1 MPDLP
6 TGTVTFVFSDL
17 EGSTRLLKQ
26 LGDDGYAEMLRTHRR
41 IVRETFAA
49 HGGSEIDTQGDAFFY
64 SFSRAR
70 GAVAAA
76 VEVQRRHETQAWPG
90 GNKVRVR
97 LGLHT
102 GEPVVGEEGYTGL
115 DVVRAA
121 RIAADGEGG
130 QILLSEATRAIVG
143 DDLPEGVA
151 VRELGARTLKDIDK
165 PEPLYELVY
174 GAPPEGEPASGPAVP
189 APPPPTDLTSVD
201 SWLKIASEAIRSGGD
216 YDPGPLIEQ
225 RVLSQIERNMSA
237 HNARRFE
244 RSIGKD
250 KKKGKSVEDP
260 SHSAQVPPGVPSF
273 AGPASIPGLGEPP
286 KSRSVADEIDR
297 LRTLHDQGAL
307 TDEQFSKAVD
317 RVLAEG

>member
-26 LGDDGYAEMLRTHRR
+26 LGDAGYAEMLATHRA
-41 IVRETFAA
+41 IVRELFAA

-70 GAVAAA
+70 AAVAAA
-76 VEVQRRHETQAWPG
+76 VEVQRRHETQKWAG
-90 GNKVRVR
+90 GARVRVR

-130 QILLSEATRAIVG
+130 QILMSESTRAIVG
-143 DDLPEGVA
+143 DDLPEGVG
-151 VRELGARTLKDIDK
+151 VRELGERTLKDIDR

-174 GAPPEGEPASGPAVP
+174 GATSNIAVDP
-189 APPPPTDLTSVD
+189 APAAAAPAAAAAAAA
-201 SWLKIASEAIRSGGD
+201 ASM
-216 YDPGPLIEQ
+216 DPMNIN
-225 RVLSQIERNMSA
+225 S
-237 HNARRFE
+237 
-244 RSIGKD
+244 
-250 KKKGKSVEDP
+250 
-260 SHSAQVPPGVPSF
+260 
-273 AGPASIPGLGEPP
+273 
-286 KSRSVADEIDR
+286 
-297 LRTLHDQGAL
+297 
-307 TDEQFSKAVD
+307 
-317 RVLAEG
+317 

>member
-26 LGDDGYAEMLRTHRR
+26 LGDAGYAEMLALHRQ
-41 IVRETFAA
+41 IVREVFAA

-70 GAVAAA
+70 AAVAAA
-76 VEVQRRHETQAWPG
+76 VEVQRRHETQEWPEG
-90 GNKVRVR
+90 ALVRVR

-121 RIAADGEGG
+121 RIAADGNGG

-143 DDLPEGVA
+143 NDLPEGVD
-151 VRELGARTLKDIDK
+151 VRELGERTLKDLDR

-174 GAPPEGEPASGPAVP
+174 TDETPQAPTTSGGPP
-189 APPPPTDLTSVD
+189 APDDDMDPTNIKG
-201 SWLKIASEAIRSGGD
+201 WLD
-216 YDPGPLIEQ
+216 
-225 RVLSQIERNMSA
+225 
-237 HNARRFE
+237 
-244 RSIGKD
+244 
-250 KKKGKSVEDP
+250 
-260 SHSAQVPPGVPSF
+260 
-273 AGPASIPGLGEPP
+273 
-286 KSRSVADEIDR
+286 
-297 LRTLHDQGAL
+297 
-307 TDEQFSKAVD
+307 
-317 RVLAEG
+317 